1 MCAGNRL
8 ALGIFGHLTVVPEGW
23 RSAAFPG
30 EIESTEA
37 DHSVPWPGSAGY
49 QDPKLYKS
57 DVFSMGTL
65 AVVQNLMDHGCRGD
79 RRAVHGTSAYV

>member
-8 ALGIFGHLTVVPEGW
+8 ALGIFGHPTVVPEGW

-37 DHSVPWPGSAGY
+37 DHSGTWPGWAGY
-49 QDPKLYKS
+49 QDPK
-57 DVFSMGTL
+57 
-65 AVVQNLMDHGCRGD
+65 
-79 RRAVHGTSAYV
+79 